1 MKKRWKKKEIY
12 DILNKKQTWGTQMRY
27 IGNKEKI
34 LNEIEE
40 VIIKNNLEE
49 NCNRFCDAFSG
60 TSTVG
65 EFFKDKF
72 QITANDNLY
81 LSYVISNA
89 KLNTPDG
96 KYKELGLDPFEY
108 FNNTEEEL
116 KGFIYKNYS
125 PGGSAGRM
133 YFSEENAKK
142 IDFIRWKIE
151 EWKEKQK
158 INDSEYYFLIASL
171 LESVSKVANIAGV
184 YGAYLKKWDPRAIKK
199 MKFIPVEI
207 KKENARFH
215 NHIYNEKIE
224 NFIDQ
229 IEGDILYL
237 DPPYTKNQ
245 YSVQYHLLETIAK
258 YDNPTIKGIT
268 GARDTSNQTSAF
280 SKPGEVQIQ
289 FERIIAKAKFRYIIV
304 SYSSAGI
311 MSKEYIESVLKR
323 YGIEE
328 TYQFKKFTYRK
339 YLNHKT
345 QKEGEHF
352 EYIFF
357 IEKKEPQRINYYSPL
372 NYMGGKSEMMDFI
385 KEHSPQ
391 NINRVVDLFGGGF
404 NVGINYNVPEII
416 YNDCNY
422 KVKELIKMFK
432 DVDTLEIYKYLTT
445 MIKKYKLEKEKK
457 EPYIKLREIY
467 NRPEPPI
474 RDPKLLY
481 LLILYGFQQQI
492 RFNSKLEFNNPVGQ
506 SGFND
511 KIFEKLVSFSRE
523 IKEKNVIF
531 KSEDFENLES
541 YVDEE
546 TFFYCDPPYLITL
559 GSYNDGKR
567 GFNGWSE
574 DDERRLL
581 NFLTRIHNNGGRFM
595 LSNVLEHKGKTN
607 EILKNWREE
616 NQFNLI
622 EYKGKSRRKEIIIIN
637 Y

>member
-1 MKKRWKKKEIY
+1 
-12 DILNKKQTWGTQMRY
+12 MRY

-34 LNEIEE
+34 LKEIEN
-40 VIIKNNLEE
+40 VIIYNKLNKK
-49 NCNRFCDAFSG
+49 CCSFCDAFSG

-65 EFFKDKF
+65 EHFKDKF
-72 QITANDNLY
+72 QIIANDNLY
-81 LSYVISNA
+81 LSYVISQA

-96 KYKELGLDPFEY
+96 KYLNLGFNPFEY
-108 FNNTEEEL
+108 FNNTNETL
-116 KGFIYKNYS
+116 NGFIYKNYS
-125 PGGSAGRM
+125 LGGSERM
-133 YFSEENAKK
+133 YFSAENAQK

-151 EWKEKQK
+151 EWKENQK
-158 INDSEYYFLIASL
+158 ITDSEYYFLIASL
-171 LESVSKVANIAGV
+171 LESVSKVANVAGV
-184 YGAYLKKWDPRAIKK
+184 YGAYLKKWDPRAVKP

-207 KKENARFH
+207 TKENAKSI
-215 NHIYNEKIE
+215 NYVYNEKIE
-224 NFIDQ
+224 KFIEQ

-258 YDNPTIKGIT
+258 YDNPEIKGIT
-268 GARDTSNQTSAF
+268 GARDTSDQTSSF
-280 SKPGEVQIQ
+280 SRDGEVQIE
-289 FERIIAKAKFRYIIV
+289 FERLIAKAKFKHIIL

-323 YGIEE
+323 YGKEE
-328 TYQFKKFTYRK
+328 TYKFKKFTYRK
-339 YLNHKT
+339 YLNHKAE
-345 QKEGEHF
+345 KEGEHF
-352 EYIFF
+352 EYIFY
-357 IEKKEPQRINYYSPL
+357 IEKKEKEKINYYSPL

-385 KEHSPQ
+385 KEYSPS
-391 NINRVVDLFGGGF
+391 NIKRVIDVFGGGF

-432 DVDTLEIYKYLTT
+432 DTDTLEIYKYLTN
-445 MIKKYKLEKEKK
+445 MIKKYKLEKGQK
-457 EPYIKLREIY
+457 EPYTRVREIY

-492 RFNSKLEFNNPVGQ
+492 RFNSNLEYNNPVGQ

-523 IKEKNVIF
+523 IKQKNITF
-531 KSEDFENLES
+531 ISEDFEYLAK
-541 YVDEE
+541 YVDED

-567 GFNGWSE
+567 GFNGWNE
-574 DDERRLL
+574 NDEIRLL
-581 NFLTRIHNNGGRFM
+581 EFLKKIHDNGGKFM
-595 LSNVLEHKGKTN
+595 LSNVIEHKEKTN
-607 EILKNWREE
+607 EILKKWIKKNKFE
-616 NQFNLI
+616 LI
-622 EYKGKSRRKEIIIIN
+622 EYKGKSKRKEIIVIN